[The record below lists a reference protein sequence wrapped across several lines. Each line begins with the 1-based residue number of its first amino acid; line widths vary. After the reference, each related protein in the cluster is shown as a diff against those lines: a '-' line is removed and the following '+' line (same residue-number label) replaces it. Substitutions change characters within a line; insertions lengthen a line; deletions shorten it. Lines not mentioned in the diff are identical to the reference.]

1 MAGGCPP
8 VRKAIIMQSNPPGPK
23 AKFFIGHMN
32 EFQNEK
38 LSFFQSLHQ
47 YGDISRFWFG
57 PFPAYYIAS
66 PDYIHQVLVTDAD
79 KMNKSRA
86 LKTSF
91 RLAIGNGIFLND
103 GDSWKRQ
110 RKLVQPA
117 FHTKRIGAYAD
128 TMVEYTQRMMNDW
141 RDGDTLEI
149 NEEMSGLTMKI
160 ISKTLFDAD
169 LPHDVEAISD
179 AITAILQVVGIRL
192 QSIMFAPDW
201 LPTPN
206 NRRLKQGIEKLDRII
221 QRFVDDRRKS
231 GEDKGDLLSML
242 LSAQD
247 EDGTGMDDKQVRDE
261 AMTLFGAGHETTAVA
276 LTWTLYL
283 LSQYPDAEA
292 KLREEV
298 DSVLGE
304 RPATLADLPNMPYGE
319 MLVKESMRLY
329 PPAWGTSRDV
339 IEDVEIGGYPV
350 KKGSPVVMSFHA
362 MHRDPRY
369 WDEPER
375 FNPERFNPENEKR
388 IPKYVYLPF
397 GAGPRVCIGNTF
409 AMMEARLILATIAQ
423 RFTLTLVPGH
433 QVVPDPIFTLRP
445 RHGMLMTAHRRNRIA
460 TQTSPHETLLSR

>member
-8 VRKAIIMQSNPPGPK
+8 SQKGTNMQSNPPGPK
-23 AKFFIGHMN
+23 AKFFVGHMN
-32 EFQNEK
+32 EFRNDK
-38 LSFFQSLHQ
+38 LPFFQSLHQ

-57 PFPAYYIAS
+57 PFPAYYISS

-79 KMNKSRA
+79 KMHKSRA
-86 LKTSF
+86 LKGAF
-91 RLAIGNGIFLND
+91 NLAIGNGIFLND

-128 TMVEYTQRMMNDW
+128 AMVEYTQRMMNNW
-141 RDGDTLEI
+141 RDGETLEI
-149 NEEMSGLTMKI
+149 NETMSALTMKI

-169 LPHDVEAISD
+169 LPHDVDEISD
-179 AITAILQVVGIRL
+179 AITAILQVVGVRL
-192 QSIMFAPDW
+192 QSIAFAPDW
-201 LPTPN
+201 MPTAS
-206 NRRLKQGIEKLDRII
+206 NRKLKQGVQALDRII
-221 QRFVDDRRKS
+221 QRFIDDRRAS
-231 GEDKGDLLSML
+231 SEDKGDLLSML
-242 LSAQD
+242 LAAQD
-247 EDGTGMDDKQVRDE
+247 EDGTGMNDKQVRDE

-276 LTWTLYL
+276 LTWALYL
-283 LSQYPDAEA
+283 LSQHPAAEA

-298 DSVLGE
+298 DSVLGG
-304 RPATLADLPNMPYGE
+304 RAATLADLPNMPYSE

-339 IEDVEIGGYPV
+339 TDDIEIGGYPV

-375 FNPERFNPENEKR
+375 FNPERFTPENEKR

-397 GAGPRVCIGNTF
+397 GAGPRVCIGNMF

-423 RFTLTLVPGH
+423 KFTLSLVPGQ

-445 RHGMLMTAHRRNRIA
+445 KYGMKMALHQRESTAPREQVLETAH
-460 TQTSPHETLLSR
+460 P